1 MEPEY
6 QVPGCATSNSVN
18 STEQGSGYEAF
29 FDESHQCVHI
39 PSPLRDDKNYLD
51 FWDDLTL
58 LWSLSTMDEE
68 QIRELGDNENWQY
81 LYPHWLASRMW
92 L

>member
-29 FDESHQCVHI
+29 FDESHQCVKGEDFT
-39 PSPLRDDKNYLD
+39 SPAL
-51 FWDDLTL
+51 
-58 LWSLSTMDEE
+58 
-68 QIRELGDNENWQY
+68 
-81 LYPHWLASRMW
+81 
-92 L
+92 